1 MNKIRFCFYFAA
13 ASFCLAC
20 LAPLAKAEQSS
31 CATFFAAVEPD
42 KSGAAAVV
50 PDTLLVDQIQATPCL
65 IEVLRALGKRIGS
78 VADMEQPAVQL
89 PLLSATSALR
99 RVIATANGGNELK
112 YDPDHLKNFIDT
124 FRDKDDI
131 DVVSALS
138 YAARSSDKD
147 LRLNAVLILGNV
159 IDNSTVCVPVIHLND
174 STLLDSP
181 GGLNGRANLLGII
194 SVVVPWAYKQNFE
207 SITATVNALEN
218 SLVDKADGLQ
228 TFRIIKNVKT
238 RSLSQSQPTASKTNK
253 DYDLETLKPGDALQ
267 NCQLYLG
274 KMNPP
279 ISPENRVNLKY

>member
-1 MNKIRFCFYFAA
+1 MNKIQLCFCLVV

-20 LAPLAKAEQSS
+20 LAQQAAAEQSS
-31 CATFFAAVEPD
+31 CATFFSAVEPD
-42 KSGAAAVV
+42 KSGAASVV
-50 PDTLLVDQIQATPCL
+50 PDVLLVDQNQATPCL
-65 IEVLRALGKRIGS
+65 VEVLRALGQRIGS

-89 PLLSATSALR
+89 PLLSATSAIR
-99 RVIATANGGNELK
+99 RVIATANGGNEIK
-112 YDPDHLKNFIDT
+112 YDAAHLKEFIGT

-218 SLVDKADGLQ
+218 ALADKADALQ

-238 RSLSQSQPTASKTNK
+238 RSLAQSTEIKTNK
-253 DYDLETLKPGDALQ
+253 DADLATLKPGDALL
-267 NCQLYLG
+267 NCQLYIE
-274 KMNPP
+274 KMHPP
-279 ISPENRVNLKY
+279 ISPENRAHLKY